1 MRAIAAGQRA
11 GGEVRRHRSPG
22 ARLLGIGLLAALAMA
37 LQPGAAS
44 ATVLYPP
51 LDGPAVRTAAGF
63 ELTGTVY
70 PYGNDTTWHF
80 EYGTT
85 TAYGQSA
92 PVPDADA
99 GTAISVPV
107 SQVITGLAADT
118 TYHYRL
124 VSTNAVEGTGT
135 SADRTFST
143 SETSATV
150 PAPGGGGTAPAPG
163 PGASEAGGGEG
174 AAVGG
179 KGPKTVAKV
188 VKKSKGISLLAT
200 KSGHT
205 LYSLSV
211 ERHGKFVCTM
221 ASGCLAIWHPL
232 TVAAGVVPKGPLAL
246 GTVKRPEGQL
256 QVTYKGRPLYTF
268 GGDKKSGQVN
278 GEGLKDVGTW
288 HAVRVPAPSP

>member
-1 MRAIAAGQRA
+1 MKPIAAEGRA
-11 GGEVRRHRSPG
+11 GGEGRRHRPPG
-22 ARLLGIGLLAALAMA
+22 ARLLGIGLLAALAIA
-37 LQPGAAS
+37 LHPGAAS

-51 LDGPAVRTAAGF
+51 LAGPAVRTAAGF

-107 SQVITGLAADT
+107 SQLITGLAADT

-143 SETSATV
+143 SETTATA
-150 PAPGGGGTAPAPG
+150 PAPGGGGTTPG
-163 PGASEAGGGEG
+163 PGSGASEAGGGEVAG
-174 AAVGG
+174 VGG
-179 KGPKTVAKV
+179 KGPKTVAKLV
-188 VKKSKGISLLAT
+188 ESKGISLLAT
-200 KSGHT
+200 KSGRT

-211 ERHGKFVCTM
+211 ERHGRFVCTM

-232 TVAAGVVPKGPLAL
+232 IVAPGVVPKGPLAL
-246 GTVKRPEGQL
+246 GTVKRPEGDL

-288 HAVRVPAPSP
+288 HAVRAPGRSS